1 MISLIKRNHLSL
13 RHNKFSQR
21 SDSHPTLSQWE
32 RAKNVKKATEIKR
45 IVVRSPNWVGDAVMS
60 LPALSALCRLFPEA
74 EITVAAPSGTADIFI
89 GSNSVNNVL
98 VQRSG
103 NTFAALTNARQW
115 KRARFDLAVL
125 FQNAFA
131 AAATALLAGV
141 PFRVGYATD
150 RRSALLT
157 SPLPLPAWKD
167 ERHESFY
174 YLNIV
179 AELEQRIFGSLSVM
193 QAEPVFD
200 LPVSITRRQTAREM
214 LQQTGGRAGQPVAI
228 LCPGSVNSRAK
239 RWPAERYAELA
250 DRFIDAGMEVV
261 LVGSPRETEV
271 SNEVSARTTRK
282 PIVLT
287 GKTTVAEV
295 VALISVADLLVT
307 NDTGPAHIGAALG
320 TPTLVIFGPTNPLT
334 TYPRSV
340 RAELIRQPPD
350 CAPCMLR
357 DCPIDHRCM
366 TTISVDEV
374 FRRVMSM
381 HERQSVQLI
390 E

>member
-1 MISLIKRNHLSL
+1 
-13 RHNKFSQR
+13 
-21 SDSHPTLSQWE
+21 
-32 RAKNVKKATEIKR
+32 
-45 IVVRSPNWVGDAVMS
+45 MS
-60 LPALSALCRLFPEA
+60 LPALFALRRLFPEA
-74 EITVAAPSGTADIFI
+74 QITMAAPLGTADIFLD
-89 GSNSVNNVL
+89 SKSVNDVL

-103 NTFAALTNARQW
+103 GPFAAFTNARQLRREGF
-115 KRARFDLAVL
+115 KLAVL

-131 AAATALLAGV
+131 AAATAFLAGV
-141 PFRVGYATD
+141 PVRVGYATD

-157 SPLPLPAWKD
+157 HALSLPAWKD

-179 AELEQRIFGSLSVM
+179 AELEQVIFGSSSVRES
-193 QAEPVFD
+193 EPMFE
-200 LPVSITRRQTAREM
+200 LPVSLKRKEIARGLLKENGAA
-214 LQQTGGRAGQPVAI
+214 TSQPLAI

-239 RWPAERYAELA
+239 RWPVDAYAELA
-250 DRFIDAGMEVV
+250 DRLIESGFAVV
-261 LVGSPRETEV
+261 LVGSPHEAEV
-271 SNEVSARTTRK
+271 SNEVSTRARHQ

-295 VALISVADLLVT
+295 VALINIAELLVT

-334 TYPRSV
+334 TYPHSAQ
-340 RAELIRQPPD
+340 AELIRQPPD

-366 TTISVDEV
+366 TAISVDEV
-374 FRRVMSM
+374 FRRALAV
-381 HERQSVQLI
+381 HERRSAQLI
-390 E
+390 G

>member
-1 MISLIKRNHLSL
+1 
-13 RHNKFSQR
+13 
-21 SDSHPTLSQWE
+21 
-32 RAKNVKKATEIKR
+32 
-45 IVVRSPNWVGDAVMS
+45 MS
-60 LPALSALCRLFPEA
+60 LPALSALRRLFPLA
-74 EITVAAPSGTADIFI
+74 EITVAAPPGTADIFLDSKCI
-89 GSNSVNNVL
+89 NDIL

-103 NTFAALTNARQW
+103 GPFAALTNAR
-115 KRARFDLAVL
+115 KLRRGRFNLAVL

-141 PFRVGYATD
+141 PMRIGYATD

-157 SPLPLPAWKD
+157 SAVPLPTWKD

-179 AELEQRIFGSLSVM
+179 AELEHTIGRSLSVM
-193 QAEPVFD
+193 QSEPVFD
-200 LPVSITRRQTAREM
+200 LPVSMRRRETARHM
-214 LQQTGGRAGQPVAI
+214 LTQSGGHAGQPVAV

-250 DRFIDAGMEVV
+250 DRFSEAGLDVV
-261 LVGSPRETEV
+261 LVGSPGEIDV
-271 SNEVSARTTRK
+271 SNEVGDRASHK
-282 PIVLT
+282 PILLT
-287 GKTTVAEV
+287 GKTTVADI
-295 VALISVADLLVT
+295 VALISIADLVVT

-334 TYPRSV
+334 TYPLSPH
-340 RAELIRQPPD
+340 AELIREPPD

-366 TTISVDEV
+366 TAISVDEV
-374 FRRVMSM
+374 FRRAMAM
-381 HERQSVQLI
+381 HERKFVQQAG
-390 E
+390 

>member
-1 MISLIKRNHLSL
+1 
-13 RHNKFSQR
+13 
-21 SDSHPTLSQWE
+21 
-32 RAKNVKKATEIKR
+32 VKKATEIKR

-60 LPALSALCRLFPEA
+60 LPAVSALCRLFPNA
-74 EITVAAPSGTADIFI
+74 EITVAAPPGTADIFI
-89 GSNSVNNVL
+89 EATSVNEVL

-103 NTFAALTNARQW
+103 GTFAVLTNARQW

-131 AAATALLAGV
+131 ASATALLAGV

-150 RRSALLT
+150 RRSAVLT

-179 AELEQRIFGSLSVM
+179 AELEQRIFGSLSLM

-200 LPVSITRRQTAREM
+200 LPVSITRRQTARQM
-214 LQQTGGRAGQPVAI
+214 LQQSGGRAGQPVAI

-250 DRFIDAGMEVV
+250 DRLIGAGMDVA

-334 TYPRSV
+334 TYPLSV

-366 TTISVDEV
+366 TMISVEEV
-374 FRRVMSM
+374 FGRAMSM
-381 HERQSVQLI
+381 REHQSEQLI
-390 E
+390 G